1 MTMSQA
7 SCVATCAAGNEKI
20 GVTNAISIHARYRP
34 RPRKKNGM
42 AGIHGNKGPGGLTPA
57 SFFGRASDSTAWSS
71 SAQAPSSTF
80 AKAGS
85 WERTVFP
92 CFSPAW
98 MRPPPCAISGSLCS
112 GIPSPF
118 LPVDG
123 GARERMQVLF
133 RDRPSLLLHS
143 FAQPGRIPLTRRL
156 CALSVCSQTSA
167 WRRKPPITWLYCSG
181 TTVWPHSSMVD

>member
-1 MTMSQA
+1 MRDTGQGRGKR
-7 SCVATCAAGNEKI
+7 TGW
-20 GVTNAISIHARYRP
+20 
-34 RPRKKNGM
+34 
-42 AGIHGNKGPGGLTPA
+42 
-57 SFFGRASDSTAWSS
+57 RASTGTRVPEASRLHRFSEERPTALHGRLPPRRH
-71 SAQAPSSTF
+71 QAPSLRQ
-80 AKAGS
+80 ARGS
-85 WERTVFP
+85 ARSFRA
-92 CFSPAW
+92 SPLPGCA
-98 MRPPPCAISGSLCS
+98 PPCAISGSLCS